1 MESNNINFDDNNW
14 PKKVLEVLST
24 ETDLW
29 IDIWMD
35 EDEGDLYVDSLQI
48 SHGAYNSLR
57 LLCWIKINQ
66 TISDK
71 NILEFCNQQKY
82 SFPRVCLNDVTEA
95 VKRSICLDFM
105 IPTDGG
111 VSAEALQKIVELFW
125 LDMIRIESKVSEIGW
140 LEE

>member
-1 MESNNINFDDNNW
+1 MNSNNINFDDNNW
-14 PKKVLEVLST
+14 QKTVLEVLSR

-29 IDIWMD
+29 LDIWID
-35 EDEGDLYVDSLQI
+35 ESSLYVDSLQI
-48 SHGAYNSLR
+48 SCDRCNNLH
-57 LLCWIKINQ
+57 LLCWI
-66 TISDK
+66 TIHPTIPDT

-111 VSAEALQKIVELFW
+111 VSADSLKKIVELFW
-125 LDMIRIESKVSEIGW
+125 LDMIKIESKVSEIGW